1 MIFGNMG
8 SARNSPFTKLCEKP
22 YAQWTDKQRK
32 WFEREYKRAHLPI
45 PVKDSEGNE
54 RLADASPRGRKRDR
68 VYDALL
74 YEREMAKLSGTRNKI
89 PTYWQQ
95 ASKIPDQADR
105 RYRRLRLVRASQ
117 RRQRIFSNPP
127 KD

>member
-1 MIFGNMG
+1 MG
-8 SARNSPFTKLCEKP
+8 SARNSPFGKLCKKP
-22 YAQWTDKQRK
+22 YRQWTDKQRK
-32 WFEREYKRAHLPI
+32 WFEREYKRARLPV
-45 PVKDSEGNE
+45 PVEDADGKE
-54 RLADASPRGRKRDR
+54 RLLDASPRGRKRDKM
-68 VYDALL
+68 YNALL
-74 YEREMAKLSGTRNKI
+74 YEREMAKLSGPGDKV

-105 RYRRLRLVRASQ
+105 SYRRLRFVRASQ